1 MDPHMSNGGVDDAKV
16 EAILGGGQDRIN
28 RYVVCSLMVLMA
40 EREKRRSISG
50 FVAGVRSNVALLLTS
65 LAAFGGLL
73 LAILK

>member
-1 MDPHMSNGGVDDAKV
+1 MSNGQIDEAKV

-50 FVAGVRSNVALLLTS
+50 FVATVRSNAALLLTS